1 MKKRL
6 MLLISCLMVGSF
18 IFCGCSSDNKTSVKK
33 EENVEESVE
42 DEDDYDDDYDY
53 DYDEDE
59 YDDSSSYSNNP
70 GIECVMYTIRLFTQ
84 REEQESS
91 ILQGKEK

>member
-18 IFCGCSSDNKTSVKK
+18 IFCGCSSDNKTSVEK

-53 DYDEDE
+53 DYNEDE
-59 YDDSSSYSNNP
+59 YDDSSSYSILMKRFINQW
-70 GIECVMYTIRLFTQ
+70 ESRLRNITRF
-84 REEQESS
+84 
-91 ILQGKEK
+91 